1 MIEED
6 VTEEMLE
13 EACRKANCLNFIKD
27 PSQFPDGFETLVGER
42 GVKLS
47 GGQK

>member
-1 MIEED
+1 MLEED
-6 VTEEMLE
+6 VTEELLH
-13 EACRKANCLNFIKD
+13 EACRKANCLSFIQDKTV
-27 PSQFPDGFETLVGER
+27 FPDGFETLVGER

>member
-1 MIEED
+1 MEKVADSVMEE
-6 VTEEMLE
+6 VCQM
-13 EACRKANCLNFIKD
+13 ANCLSFIQDTKM
-27 PSQFPDGFETLVGER
+27 FPEGFDTMVGER